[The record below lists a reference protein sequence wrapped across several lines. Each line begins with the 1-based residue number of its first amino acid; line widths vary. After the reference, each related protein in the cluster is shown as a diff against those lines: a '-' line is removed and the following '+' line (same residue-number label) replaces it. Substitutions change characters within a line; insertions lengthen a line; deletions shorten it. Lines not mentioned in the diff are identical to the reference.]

1 MSTEKIKTPKKRIVI
16 VCNTNDEQ
24 IFLLKDEVSH
34 FRIFKGTQESKSTLR
49 VTMKNGEAFNFINLE
64 NKVIDTFI
72 DEFVDNS

>member
-1 MSTEKIKTPKKRIVI
+1 MSIEKIKTPKKRIVL
-16 VCNTNDEQ
+16 VFNTDDEQ

-34 FRIFKGTQESKSTLR
+34 FRIFKGTEDNKSSLK

-64 NKVIDTFI
+64 SKVIDTFI